1 MTVNRLMMEL
11 DMVLCDSSLHGDEEH
26 EGLEDWL
33 GMWANSGHR
42 NALGQGNNYLVL
54 AGWSEHGAFPSFG
67 EARRLQLSLEDEFP
81 RMKFDVWIE
90 FRASGQRMKIL
101 DGREPVEE
109 SRGCTWSGFRDWRR
123 ATSRRGHWNGI
134 CR

>member
-54 AGWSEHGAFPSFG
+54 RAGASTARSRVSAKLEGFSYPWRMSF
-67 EARRLQLSLEDEFP
+67 
-81 RMKFDVWIE
+81 
-90 FRASGQRMKIL
+90 
-101 DGREPVEE
+101 RE
-109 SRGCTWSGFRDWRR
+109 
-123 ATSRRGHWNGI
+123 
-134 CR
+134 